1 MSEEV
6 LMLAVKNG
14 ELDKLSILFE
24 RYQGHLYNFFVR
36 MTWDKELSAD
46 LTQNV
51 FLRIMKYRHSYKE
64 EAKFKPWLF
73 QIARN
78 AHADHFRGQ
87 KMQLATLDQMNEP
100 SDLNVKEAEERE
112 VDQEALLNQALAKL
126 DVQDREILVLS
137 KYQKM
142 KYEQIA
148 ESLDITVAS
157 VKVKVHRAIKRLKT
171 QYFELEKSR
180 NGG

>member
-14 ELDKLSILFE
+14 ELEKLSILFE
-24 RYQGHLYNFFVR
+24 RYQTHLYNFFVR
-36 MTWDKELSAD
+36 LTWDRELSAD

-51 FLRIMKYRHSYKE
+51 FLRVMKYRSSYRE
-64 EAKFKPWLF
+64 GASFKPWLF

-78 AHADHFRGQ
+78 IHADHFRAQ
-87 KMQLATLDQMNEP
+87 KLQLESLDQTLEP
-100 SDLNVKEAEERE
+100 TDHGGLMEQEQVSE
-112 VDQEALLNQALAKL
+112 QEALLNRAIGQL
-126 DVQDREILVLS
+126 DLQDREILVLS

-148 ESLDITVAS
+148 ETLDITVAS

-171 QYFELEKSR
+171 KYFELEKQQHGR
-180 NGG
+180 